1 MQDYKR
7 VAILENQIEA
17 GLLESILLERG
28 IPHLLRSYHDTAYDG
43 LFQNQR
49 GWGELS
55 APQSHMEEIMEILLD
70 LRVQADLDC
79 PS

>member
-55 APQSHMEEIMEILLD
+55 APQSHLEEIMEILLD
-70 LRVQADLDC
+70 LRVQADFDC

>member
-55 APQSHMEEIMEILLD
+55 APQGHIEEIMEILLD
-70 LRVQADLDC
+70 LRVQADADD

>member
-70 LRVQADLDC
+70 LRVQADTDY